1 GYDIIGF
8 GSGIAYSRHY
18 KELENAITDIDLT
31 DKKVFVF
38 STSGISNNENNK
50 TLCDIIKIKGG
61 EIAGSFNCRGYDTY
75 GPFKLVG
82 GIAKGHP
89 NENDFNDAE
98 DFIKEICAE

>member
-1 GYDIIGF
+1 
-8 GSGIAYSRHY
+8 
-18 KELENAITDIDLT
+18 
-31 DKKVFVF
+31 
-38 STSGISNNENNK
+38 NNK

-89 NENDFNDAE
+89 NENDFAEAE
-98 DFIKEICAE
+98 DFIKEISYFESSSTEQISALTAPAILRAIFSVFL